1 MVIIYKPGQPA
12 PSHSFHK
19 KPEEYG
25 AEHFDDPL
33 HKQIKEPWW
42 SRLLKDKKKLIL
54 IGIIAAAAIAGIIA
68 WVVIRNNL
76 PIFTGKKVFLEISAP
91 TVTTSG
97 AEMTYRIN
105 CVNKEDVA
113 LSQTE
118 VELILPPNFEFK
130 ETSLKSDDHRL
141 WQLGRIESNTARDF
155 TVTGVIAG
163 VADESNPIKGTLR
176 FTPAGIN
183 SSFAV
188 EAAAVTV
195 ISASD
200 LTLTVDAPKTAASG
214 NDIEYLIRYEN
225 RSPET
230 KSGLGLRLTYPDG
243 FTFQSAQPAP
253 ASGNANWTLPSLAGG
268 SSGAVK
274 VSGRLTGSNNE
285 AKRIVAEL
293 GTTDAQGN
301 FLVQLRKEDSTRV
314 MQSTVMVTHT
324 INQQQQLNV
333 DAGEKLDFAVNY
345 ENQGGVALKNV
356 TITVEVDP
364 TLIDFSSFNS
374 NGGNYSNG
382 KITWNST
389 GVADLSLIQPAQK
402 GSVSFSTKMKKLA
415 DLPVKSAGDKNLNI
429 VSRGFLQSDDIS
441 TDISTDHR
449 VESEKAE
456 AKLNSYLELGAQIL
470 YYNQMDG
477 QPLGSGPL
485 PPKVN
490 QKTTYRYFVELTNY
504 TNDVDEA
511 KVVCALAP
519 GVSYEGS
526 DTISHGQDLEYDA
539 KTGQV
544 TWLIGRI
551 PANQGFKTE
560 KMVASFNISIKPGDD
575 KVGKEVTLIKTTDI
589 SGKDAY
595 TGVALKANGDEL
607 TTDLKKNDKFFK
619 KGDEVV
625 VR

>member
-1 MVIIYKPGQPA
+1 MVIIYQPGQPN

-19 KPEEYG
+19 KPEEYE

-33 HKQIKEPWW
+33 HKPVKEPWW
-42 SRLLKDKKKLIL
+42 SRLIKDKKKLIL
-54 IGIIAAAAIAGIIA
+54 IGVIAAAAIGGIIA

-91 TVTTSG
+91 SVTTSG
-97 AEMTYRIN
+97 AELTYRIN

-113 LSQTE
+113 LSQAE

-130 ETSLKSDDHRL
+130 EASIKSDDHRL
-141 WQLGRIESNTARDF
+141 WQLGKIEPNTAKDF

-176 FTPAGIN
+176 FMPEGIN

-188 EAAAVTV
+188 EASAVTV

-200 LTLTVDAPKTAASG
+200 LTLTIDAPQTTASG
-214 NDIEYLIRYEN
+214 NNIEYSIQYAN
-225 RSPET
+225 RGAEK
-230 KSGLGLRLTYPDG
+230 KSGLELRVAYPDG
-243 FTFQSAQPAP
+243 FTFESAQPAP
-253 ASGNANWTLPSLAGG
+253 TSGNVNWQLPALAGG
-268 SSGAVK
+268 GSGTVK
-274 VSGRLTGSNNE
+274 ISGRLTGSNNE
-285 AKRIVAEL
+285 AKRVSAEL
-293 GTTDAQGN
+293 GTTDTQGN

-314 MQSTVMVTHT
+314 MQSAVAVAHT
-324 INQQQQLNV
+324 INGQTQLNV
-333 DAGEKLDFAVNY
+333 DTSEKLDFVVNY

-356 TITVEVDP
+356 TVTVEVDP
-364 TLIDFSSFNS
+364 ALIDFTTFNS
-374 NGGNYSNG
+374 NGGSYSNG

-389 GVADLSLIQPAQK
+389 GVAALSLIQPAQK
-402 GSVSFSTKMKKLA
+402 GAVSFSTKVKNRA

-429 VSRGFLQSDDIS
+429 VSRASLKSDDIPA
-441 TDISTDHR
+441 DVSTDHQ
-449 VESEKAE
+449 VESNRAE
-456 AKLNSYLELGAQIL
+456 AKLNSYLELGTQIL

-477 QPLGSGPL
+477 QPLGSGSL

-504 TNDVDEA
+504 TNDVDDA
-511 KVVCALAP
+511 RLVCALAP

-526 DTISHGQDLEYDA
+526 DTISHGQDLKYDA

-544 TWLIGRI
+544 TWQIGKI

-560 KMVASFNISIKPGDD
+560 KMVASFNISITPGDD
-575 KVGKEVTLIKTTDI
+575 KVGQIVPLIKTTDI

-595 TGVALKANGDEL
+595 TGVALKAKGDEL
-607 TTDLKKNDKFFK
+607 TTDLKKSDKFFK
-619 KGDEVV
+619 KGDELVV
-625 VR
+625 K

>member
-12 PSHSFHK
+12 PSHSYHK

-25 AEHFDDPL
+25 AEHFEDPL
-33 HKQIKEPWW
+33 HKPIKEPWW
-42 SRLLKDKKKLIL
+42 SRLFKNKKRLVL
-54 IGIIAAAAIAGIIA
+54 VGVIAAAVVAAII
-68 WVVIRNNL
+68 VVVVVRNNL
-76 PIFTGKKVFLEISAP
+76 PVFSGKEVFLEITAP
-91 TVTTSG
+91 PVTSSG

-113 LSQTE
+113 LSQAE
-118 VELILPPNFEFK
+118 VELIFPPNFEFK
-130 ETSLKSDDHRL
+130 EASLKSDNQHL
-141 WQLGRIESNTARDF
+141 WPLGRIEANSAKDF
-155 TVTGVIAG
+155 TVTGVITG

-176 FTPAGIN
+176 FTPEGIN

-188 EAAAVTV
+188 ETSAVTV

-200 LTLTVDAPKTAASG
+200 LALAIDAPQTTSSG
-214 NDIEYLIRYEN
+214 NNIEYSIQYEN
-225 RSPET
+225 RST
-230 KSGLGLRLTYPDG
+230 KAKSGLGLRVTYPDG
-243 FTFQSAQPAP
+243 FTFQSAQPA
-253 ASGNANWTLPSLAGG
+253 ASSGNAQWQLPALAGG
-268 SSGAVK
+268 SSGTVK
-274 VSGRLTGSNNE
+274 ISGRLTGNNNE
-285 AKRIVAEL
+285 AKRVVAEL

-314 MQSTVMVTHT
+314 MQSAVVVTHT
-324 INQQQQLNV
+324 INGQTQLNV
-333 DAGEKLDFAVNY
+333 DPSASLDFAVNY

-356 TITVEVDP
+356 TVTVEVDP
-364 TLIDFSSFNS
+364 ALIDFTSFNS

-402 GSVSFSTKMKKLA
+402 GSVSFSTRVKNRA

-429 VSRGFLQSDDIS
+429 VSQAFLQSDDIPTDVS
-441 TDISTDHR
+441 TNHR
-449 VESEKAE
+449 VASDKAE
-456 AKLNSYLELGAQIL
+456 AKLNSYLELGTQVL

-490 QKTTYRYFVELTNY
+490 QKTTYRYFVEVTNY
-504 TNDVDEA
+504 TNDVNDA
-511 KVVCALAP
+511 LLVCALAP

-526 DTISHGQDLEYDA
+526 DTISHGQDLKYDA

-544 TWLIGRI
+544 TWSIGKI

-560 KMVASFNISIKPGDD
+560 KMVASFNLSITPGDD
-575 KVGKEVTLIKTTDI
+575 KVGQAVTLIKTTDL

-595 TGVALKANGDEL
+595 TGIPLKAKGDEL
-607 TTDLKKNDKFFK
+607 TTNLKSDKFFK
-619 KGDEVV
+619 TGDGAVV
-625 VR
+625 K

>member
-42 SRLLKDKKKLIL
+42 SRLIKDKKKLIM
-54 IGIIAAAAIAGIIA
+54 IGIIAAAAIAAMVA
-68 WVVIRNNL
+68 WVVIRNNS
-76 PIFTGKKVFLEISAP
+76 PVFSGKKVFLEISAP
-91 TVTTSG
+91 SVTTSG
-97 AEMTYRIN
+97 AEVTYRIN

-113 LSQTE
+113 LSQAE

-130 ETSLKSDDHRL
+130 ESSLKSDDHRL
-141 WQLGRIESNTARDF
+141 WKLDRLESNSAKDF
-155 TVTGVIAG
+155 TVTGVISG
-163 VADESNPIKGTLR
+163 VADESNPIEGTLR

-188 EAAAVTV
+188 EASAVTV

-200 LTLTVDAPKTAASG
+200 LTLSVDAPQTTASG
-214 NDIEYLIRYEN
+214 NNIEYLIKYEN
-225 RSPET
+225 RGTEK
-230 KSGLGLRLTYPDG
+230 KSGLELRVTYPDG

-253 ASGNANWTLPSLAGG
+253 TSGQGSWQLPALAGG
-268 SSGAVK
+268 GSGTVK
-274 VSGRLTGSNNE
+274 ISGRLTGSNNE
-285 AKRIVAEL
+285 AKRVSVEL
-293 GTTDAQGN
+293 GTTDTQGN

-314 MQSTVMVTHT
+314 MQSAVVVTQT
-324 INQQQQLNV
+324 INGQTQLNV
-333 DAGEKLDFAVNY
+333 DTSAELKFVVNY

-356 TITVEVDP
+356 TVTVAVDP
-364 TLIDFSSFNS
+364 ALIDFATFNS

-402 GSVSFSTKMKKLA
+402 GSVSFSTKVKNRA

-429 VSRGFLQSDDIS
+429 VSRAFLQSDDIPTDVS
-441 TDISTDHR
+441 TNHQVASD
-449 VESEKAE
+449 KAE
-456 AKLNSYLELGAQIL
+456 AKLNSYLELGAQVL

-511 KVVCALAP
+511 KMVCALAP
-519 GVSYEGS
+519 GVTYEGS
-526 DTISHGQDLEYDA
+526 DTISHGQDLVYDA

-544 TWLIGRI
+544 TWTIGRI

-560 KMVASFNISIKPGDD
+560 KMMASFNLSITPGDD
-575 KVGKEVTLIKTTDI
+575 KVGQTVSLIKTTDI

-595 TGVALKANGDEL
+595 TGVPLKAKGDEL
-607 TTDLKKNDKFFK
+607 TTDLKKSDKFFK
-619 KGDEVV
+619 KGDETVV
-625 VR
+625 K